1 VDRFTISLH
10 DLQEA
15 SRKVIHW
22 AKLMV
27 NFQKFKQTIASK
39 TQQPLTTSRTENSS
53 GSATVAT
60 NTNQAVPEA
69 QARQATAPQRNH
81 SNRESRAPAAPT
93 SDKPPF
99 SFGALSPSSGDG
111 VPILYGGPNPL
122 TSDKLTIP
130 PAKKRKIQN
139 QSGSSVSTP
148 VQALGTPATT
158 TSPKVAKT
166 SSPRIQRQNVA
177 PAPTFKCLESSC
189 EFAVKGFPT
198 LDDLHKHTK
207 EKHAVVEPLI
217 KDPLEWALEGV
228 RIGLGLGLDM
238 DTSSGTAAKKRD
250 SDKKMEMEVE
260 KSTLAS
266 LAMKKSASL
275 QGLTPMR
282 MEGGTPMSRMASQS
296 GYQSTPGVPRTPQQT
311 ITSVKTPAS
320 DGQQPTSKAG
330 QGEPDKVGSTSK
342 EPSTP
347 PNNRWKDTSF
357 SPSEVSSFFP
367 SPLDLQGLSIASL
380 TPASTLS
387 SSKSATNSPK
397 ESDIGESDLLNIRI
411 ESNAWKPDSWK
422 PTAFEQDGVV
432 LDDVLDDLEDP
443 LMNLS
448 WEDAFEQIIKPD
460 KKGWNELSDLQQ
472 QNLTPFDCGRHRWEN
487 Y

>member
-1 VDRFTISLH
+1 MMS
-10 DLQEA
+10 
-15 SRKVIHW
+15 
-22 AKLMV
+22 
-27 NFQKFKQTIASK
+27 FQRFKQTLASK
-39 TQQPLTTSRTENSS
+39 TQQPLAPSRTENSS

-60 NTNQAVPEA
+60 GANQAAPEA
-69 QARQATAPQRNH
+69 HARQAPAPQRNH

-99 SFGALSPSSGDG
+99 SFGALSPPSGDG

-122 TSDKLTIP
+122 TQDKLTIP

-139 QSGSSVSTP
+139 QPGSSVSTP

-166 SSPRIQRQNVA
+166 SSPRVQRQNVA

-189 EFAVKGFPT
+189 ESAVKGFPT
-198 LDDLHKHTK
+198 QDDLHKHRK
-207 EKHAVVEPLI
+207 EKHPVVEPPI
-217 KDPLEWALEGV
+217 KDPLGWALEGV
-228 RIGLGLGLDM
+228 RMGLGLNLDI
-238 DTSSGTAAKKRD
+238 SNSTAAKNRD
-250 SDKKMEMEVE
+250 WAKTMDMEVE

-266 LAMKKSASL
+266 LAMKKSASM

-296 GYQSTPGVPRTPQQT
+296 GYQSNLGVSRTPQQT
-311 ITSVKTPAS
+311 ISSVKTPAS
-320 DGQQPTSKAG
+320 DGKQPTSRAG
-330 QGEPDKVGSTSK
+330 QGQPDKVGSTPN

-347 PNNRWKDTSF
+347 PNNRWKDTPI

-380 TPASTLS
+380 TPSSTLS

-397 ESDIGESDLLNIRI
+397 ESDIGEGDLLNIRI
-411 ESNAWKPDSWK
+411 ESNSWKPDSWK

-460 KKGWNELSDLQQ
+460 KKGWNELSDLEQ